1 MIVFSSSKIKVKD
14 INRSI
19 RGMKIN
25 SGEMHSDLTQS
36 QRDEVM
42 YQFKSGKIDVLVA
55 TDIVSRGIDIDD
67 ISMVINYDVPRDA
80 EDYVHRIGRTARAD
94 NDGVA
99 ITLIRGKEVGYF
111 MRIERF
117 LEREVE
123 KIPMP
128 QHLGKAPE
136 YKESKADHRR
146 KKSGGKRRDGRNR
159 PKGNRKQ
166 KGAENKQADAE
177 RQNKDAGQQKKKA
190 DNKQAGKRRKSNK
203 KKTAAAKPKTAD
215 NNTQA

>member
-1 MIVFSSSKIKVKD
+1 
-14 INRSI
+14 
-19 RGMKIN
+19 
-25 SGEMHSDLTQS
+25 
-36 QRDEVM
+36 M

-190 DNKQAGKRRKSNK
+190 ENKQAGKRRFCRHLCRAQCLLQCRRQLSRSGHQKGGGHSLSK
-203 KKTAAAKPKTAD
+203 RRFCGRTVFALWRMPPSIA
-215 NNTQA
+215 